1 MSPRRSTAA
10 CTGDTSG
17 RAVLRVVLGLAL
29 VAAAFDPARAESS
42 ESQDPAPA
50 ADAASADRR
59 LSPRN
64 DVVYLSISQI
74 HDDLLASRD
83 LRIGA
88 GAPLVRGDG
97 YGVGVFQR
105 YATTWIDSGEL
116 LPGALVLHR
125 FDLMLGGGVRLAPG
139 WSLRGAIGTTY
150 ASDLHEHDLSWQPFQ
165 LTVAAL
171 VHHPLGPS
179 DAWVAGVAYSSGSS
193 LYPWLPTL
201 GYVHQRAGAPFRF
214 DALLPH
220 HVRAVY
226 ALTPRWYGALGIEV
240 HGDRWLVRG
249 MRQSIDTRRDGGATF
264 GELGVAA
271 VGAVHVECRLGLSV
285 DRYTLP
291 DAMSDT
297 SHRLSLRPAAFA
309 QLLAVVAP

>member
-1 MSPRRSTAA
+1 VT
-10 CTGDTSG
+10 
-17 RAVLRVVLGLAL
+17 RVVLGLAL
-29 VAAAFDPARAESS
+29 VASASGPARAGSPE
-42 ESQDPAPA
+42 PAPPVDSG
-50 ADAASADRR
+50 DAASADRR

-64 DVVYLSISQI
+64 DAVYLSVWQI
-74 HDDLLASRD
+74 HDGVLVSRD
-83 LRIGA
+83 VRIGA

-97 YGVGVFQR
+97 FGVGVFGR
-105 YATTWIDSGEL
+105 YATTWIDSDEL
-116 LPGALVLHR
+116 LPGALALHR
-125 FDLMLGGGVRLAPG
+125 FDLMLGGGSRLAPG
-139 WSLRGAIGTTY
+139 WSLRGAVGVTY
-150 ASDLHEHDLSWQPFQ
+150 ASDLHVHAPSWQPFQ

-171 VHHPLGPS
+171 VRHPLGPS
-179 DAWVAGVAYSSGSS
+179 DAWLAGVAYASSSG
-193 LYPWLPTL
+193 LYPVLPTL

-226 ALTPRWYGALGIEV
+226 DLTPRWYGALGIEV

-249 MRQSIDTRRDGGATF
+249 TRQSIDTRRDGGAIF

-291 DAMSDT
+291 DAMTDT
-297 SHRLSLRPAAFA
+297 GHRLSLRPAAFA

>member
-1 MSPRRSTAA
+1 MLRGTGRRAMT
-10 CTGDTSG
+10 
-17 RAVLRVVLGLAL
+17 REVLGLAL
-29 VAAAFDPARAESS
+29 VASLSGAARAESS
-42 ESQDPAPA
+42 RSQEPVSAE
-50 ADAASADRR
+50 DAASTDRR

-64 DVVYLSISQI
+64 DVVYLSIWQI

-83 LRIGA
+83 VRISA
-88 GAPLVRGDG
+88 GAPLLRGDG
-97 YGVGVFQR
+97 YGIGVFQR
-105 YATTWIDSGEL
+105 YATTWIDSDEL
-116 LPGALVLHR
+116 LPRALVLHR

-139 WSLRGAIGTTY
+139 WSLRGAAGVTY

-171 VHHPLGPS
+171 VRHPLGPS
-179 DAWVAGVAYSSGSS
+179 DAWTAGVAYSSGSS
-193 LYPWLPTL
+193 VYPWLPTL

-226 ALTPRWYGALGIEV
+226 DLTPRWYGALGIEV
-240 HGDRWLVRG
+240 HGDRWLAHG
-249 MRQSIDTRRDGGATF
+249 MRQSVDTRRDGGAIF

-271 VGAVHVECRLGLSV
+271 IGAVHVECRLGLSV

-291 DAMSDT
+291 DAMTDT
-297 SHRLSLRPAAFA
+297 GHKLSLRPAAFA

>member
-1 MSPRRSTAA
+1 VT
-10 CTGDTSG
+10 
-17 RAVLRVVLGLAL
+17 RVVLGLGLALAL
-29 VAAAFDPARAESS
+29 VAAASGPARAESP
-42 ESQDPAPA
+42 ESARPVDPGDP
-50 ADAASADRR
+50 ASADRR

-64 DVVYLSISQI
+64 DVVFVSIWQI
-74 HDDLLASRD
+74 HDDELVSRD
-83 LRIGA
+83 LRISA

-97 YGVGVFQR
+97 YGFGVFQR
-105 YATTWIDSGEL
+105 YATTWIDSDEL
-116 LPGALVLHR
+116 LPRALVLHR
-125 FDLMLGGGVRLAPG
+125 FDLMIGGGARLAPG
-139 WSLRGAIGTTY
+139 WSLRGAVGATY

-171 VHHPLGPS
+171 VRHPLGPS
-179 DAWVAGVAYSSGSS
+179 DAWVAGVAYSSSS
-193 LYPWLPTL
+193 TLYPWLPAL

-226 ALTPRWYGALGIEV
+226 DLTPRWYGALGIEV

-249 MRQSIDTRRDGGATF
+249 MRQSIDAHRDGGAIF

-271 VGAVHVECRLGLSV
+271 VGSVHVECRLGLSV

-291 DAMSDT
+291 DVMTDT
-297 SHRLSLRPAAFA
+297 SHRLALRPAAFT